1 MRLSKQTKDK
11 IRALPIISV
20 ADKLGMHLYG
30 MGKLNRRCVCPF
42 HDDHAPSLHLNATKN
57 IFKCFSCGKGGDVI
71 GLVMQV
77 ENLKYLDACQW
88 LINKFNITVIEET
101 NTKLL
106 SSNTNLTNQTN
117 KKFSNWLS
125 PSGRRAEPSQILD
138 KNKSVQSVSSVV
150 DKKEISVNSVVSVCP
165 LPSDLIPLEVLK
177 KSRSIGSLFCQSLLS
192 CSYLDYEQLRHAAQ
206 QYQLGVSRDGGVVF
220 WQIDELQR
228 IRTGKIM
235 YYNTDCHRIKSRNPT
250 WVHTLL
256 KRQLPTD
263 YTLHR
268 CLFGQHLLNGKAP
281 GATVCV
287 VESEKTAVICS
298 ERIPDCLWLA
308 CGGLQMFSPEM
319 LAPLVDYKVVIF
331 PDTDLTGDTYRRWA
345 DIALQASKLY
355 KFRYPLRVSRL
366 LEDHASQDQ
375 KQRKID
381 LADFLFAHG

>member
-1 MRLSKQTKDK
+1 MKLSKQTKDE

-20 ADKLGMHLYG
+20 AEKLGMHLYG
-30 MGKLNRRCVCPF
+30 MGKLNRRSVCPF
-42 HDDHAPSLHLNATKN
+42 HDDKHPSLHLNATKN

-88 LINKFNITVIEET
+88 LMNEFNINVVEESR
-101 NTKLL
+101 
-106 SSNTNLTNQTN
+106 SSE
-117 KKFSNWLS
+117 SS
-125 PSGRRAEPSQILD
+125 I
-138 KNKSVQSVSSVV
+138 QSVSSVV
-150 DKKEISVNSVVSVCP
+150 DNSS
-165 LPSDLIPLEVLK
+165 LSLQPSDLIPLEVLK

-220 WQIDELQR
+220 WQIDEMQR

-235 YYNTDCHRIKSRNPT
+235 YYQPDCHRIKSRNPT

-256 KRQLPTD
+256 KRQLPAD

-268 CLFGQHLLNGKAP
+268 CLFGQHLLSGKAP

-298 ERIPDCLWLA
+298 ERLPDCLWLA

-331 PDTDLTGDTYRRWA
+331 PDTDPTGDTYRRWA

-355 KFRYPLRVSRL
+355 QFRYPLRISRL
-366 LEDHASQDQ
+366 LEDHASPDQ

-381 LADFLFAHG
+381 LVDFLFESHTDSS

>member
-1 MRLSKQTKDK
+1 MKLSKQTKDK

-77 ENLKYLDACQW
+77 KNLKYLDACQW
-88 LINKFNITVIEET
+88 LMKEYNIT
-101 NTKLL
+101 NTDLPDPTDISAFSAISAGQN
-106 SSNTNLTNQTN
+106 SSV
-117 KKFSNWLS
+117 
-125 PSGRRAEPSQILD
+125 P
-138 KNKSVQSVSSVV
+138 SVSSVV
-150 DKKEISVNSVVSVCP
+150 KNSSVVSS
-165 LPSDLIPLEVLK
+165 SDLIPLEVLK

-235 YYNTDCHRIKSRNPT
+235 YYQTDCHRIKSRNPT

-256 KRQLPTD
+256 KRKLPAD

-268 CLFGQHLLNGKAP
+268 CLFGQHLLSGKAP
-281 GATVCV
+281 GAIVCV

-331 PDTDLTGDTYRRWA
+331 PDTDPTGDTYRHWA

-355 KFRYPLRVSRL
+355 QFRYPLRISNL
-366 LEDHASQDQ
+366 LELHATPDQ

-381 LADFLFAHG
+381 LVDYLFENSA

>member
-1 MRLSKQTKDK
+1 MKLSKQTKDK

-20 ADKLGMHLYG
+20 AERLGMHLYG

-42 HDDHAPSLHLNATKN
+42 HDDHEPSLHLNATKN

-88 LINKFNITVIEET
+88 LMKEFNIT
-101 NTKLL
+101 NTDLPDPTDISAISFISAGQN
-106 SSNTNLTNQTN
+106 SSV
-117 KKFSNWLS
+117 
-125 PSGRRAEPSQILD
+125 P
-138 KNKSVQSVSSVV
+138 SVSSVV

-235 YYNTDCHRIKSRNPT
+235 YYQTDCHRIKSRNPT

-256 KRQLPTD
+256 KRQLPQD

-268 CLFGQHLLNGKAP
+268 CLFGQHLLSGKAP

-298 ERIPDCLWLA
+298 EHIPDSLWLA

-319 LAPLVDYKVVIF
+319 LAPLVDYKVIIF

-355 KFRYPLRVSRL
+355 QFRYPLRISRL
-366 LEDHASQDQ
+366 LEDHATLEQ
-375 KQRKID
+375 KSRKID
-381 LADFLFAHG
+381 IADYLFES